1 MEVCSL
7 DALWTP
13 QYLYMYAHSESSC
26 FGAAEQLSWES
37 AGQHLRRCNTSKRSE
52 LLLSVFIRRPQADS
66 RGATSRPPCREY
78 VNAAPRKSMNYLK
91 RKNTAK
97 PIGCSWKYFSCFT
110 FGRSGC
116 LIFRDESN
124 ASVVKP
130 FAVTHC
136 DNGLQHFSWIN
147 SDSLPVH
154 THNDLFR
161 L

>member
-1 MEVCSL
+1 MHTASRAVSV
-7 DALWTP
+7 
-13 QYLYMYAHSESSC
+13 
-26 FGAAEQLSWES
+26 QLSS
-37 AGQHLRRCNTSKRSE
+37 FHGNQQGNISGAGTRANGLNSV
-52 LLLSVFIRRPQADS
+52 LSVFIRRPQADS
-66 RGATSRPPCREY
+66 RGATSRPPCREF

-136 DNGLQHFSWIN
+136 DNVLQHFSWIN
-147 SDSLPVH
+147 NDSLPVH

>member
-1 MEVCSL
+1 MV
-7 DALWTP
+7 
-13 QYLYMYAHSESSC
+13 
-26 FGAAEQLSWES
+26 FGLHNIYICMHTASRAVSVQLSS
-37 AGQHLRRCNTSKRSE
+37 FHGNQQGNISGAVTRANGLNFI
-52 LLLSVFIRRPQADS
+52 LSVFIRRPQADS
-66 RGATSRPPCREY
+66 RGATSRPPCREF

-97 PIGCSWKYFSCFT
+97 PIGCSWKYFSRFT

-136 DNGLQHFSWIN
+136 DNVLQHFSWIN

>member
-13 QYLYMYAHSESSC
+13 QYFIYVCTQRVELFRCSWAAFMGISRATSPALEHEQTVWTPSSLC
-26 FGAAEQLSWES
+26 LSDD
-37 AGQHLRRCNTSKRSE
+37 QNPT
-52 LLLSVFIRRPQADS
+52 
-66 RGATSRPPCREY
+66 RGATSRPTRREF

-136 DNGLQHFSWIN
+136 NNVLQHFSWIN

>member
-37 AGQHLRRCNTSKRSE
+37 TGQHLRRCNTSKRSE
-52 LLLSVFIRRPQADS
+52 LLLSDQNPT
-66 RGATSRPPCREY
+66 RGATSRPPCREF
-78 VNAAPRKSMNYLK
+78 VNAAPRKSKNYLK

-136 DNGLQHFSWIN
+136 DNVLQRFSWIN
-147 SDSLPVH
+147 NDSLPVH